1 MFQLDKVKHC
11 AGFVVFMLCSSPVF
25 SQPIRLT
32 SDKIQDEE
40 SASLYY
46 GDSPEA
52 ECDVED
58 TDSFKFKVRLN
69 NTATQILITNSNGSP
84 LPSATNVSL
93 TFPIPTIGEGLIKE
107 TGPTLT
113 SDSYFL
119 LYRMA
124 PQGLDSKIL
133 VKLNPA
139 RDFEAYD
146 IELETVQVNASIGP
160 NSATPTLSSINIR
173 LSTTDQVWLSGL
185 GWLTSGTESSNI
197 SNGIEFRFNL
207 IKTNKADYS
216 SLYAELQANAA
227 ASDIGDVVFT
237 ISD

>member
-52 ECDVED
+52 ACDVED

-139 RDFEAYD
+139 RDFEA
-146 IELETVQVNASIGP
+146 
-160 NSATPTLSSINIR
+160 
-173 LSTTDQVWLSGL
+173 
-185 GWLTSGTESSNI
+185 
-197 SNGIEFRFNL
+197 
-207 IKTNKADYS
+207 
-216 SLYAELQANAA
+216 
-227 ASDIGDVVFT
+227 
-237 ISD
+237 